1 MSDEGKEMKN
11 EEGSEE
17 DQDEMASSSSRR
29 SSRSKALSDSADK
42 RSRSQKRKA
51 ARQKKMRK
59 VVNTTIQARLM
70 REAPENGPF
79 QPRRESGGSSRSSR
93 SKRSNTA
100 PQFSKP
106 NRSSEDGKADE
117 DLPPVMTCSIMDWF
131 RCLVSTSLT

>member
-1 MSDEGKEMKN
+1 MSNDGEKMKN

-51 ARQKKMRK
+51 ARQEKMRK
-59 VVNTTIQARLM
+59 VVNSTMQARIM
-70 REAPENGPF
+70 REAPEHGPF

-93 SKRSNTA
+93 SKSARST

-106 NRSSEDGKADE
+106 NRSSEDKKLMG
-117 DLPPVMTCSIMDWF
+117 I
-131 RCLVSTSLT
+131 